1 MDTNCSDETD
11 ATKPIPL
18 PVETRGMAEQ
28 LTEGTEIA
36 CPLCR
41 GETTTV
47 KRNKR
52 DKPYFYCAEYEAAVN
67 MNAPVAHT
75 ESFLRQFLDGAGTA
89 ETADATGTSDATD
102 IAKREE

>member
-1 MDTNCSDETD
+1 
-11 ATKPIPL
+11 
-18 PVETRGMAEQ
+18 MAED
-28 LTEGTEIA
+28 LLEGAEIT

-47 KRNKR
+47 KRNKQ

-75 ESFLRQFLDGAGTA
+75 ESFLRQFVDGGAGEGGGGSTGGTA
-89 ETADATGTSDATD
+89 GSTDSTAPETSDSTD
-102 IAKREE
+102 ITTRED